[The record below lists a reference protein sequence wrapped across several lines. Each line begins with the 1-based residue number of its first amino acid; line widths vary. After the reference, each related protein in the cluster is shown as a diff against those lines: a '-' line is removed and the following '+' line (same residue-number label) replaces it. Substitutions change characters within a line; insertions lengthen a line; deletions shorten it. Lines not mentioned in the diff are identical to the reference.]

1 MSSRTPTIYVVEDVA
16 TIAETYKSYLQSDRT
31 PCSVEIFETGSAA
44 LSAIDKAAP
53 SVILLDV
60 QLPDMNGLDILRQI
74 KARHVPVE
82 VIVVTS
88 QGSINLAVEAM
99 REGAFDFVV
108 KPCSRDRLRVTV
120 RNALDRRK
128 LSNELAAMEEEYIR
142 DHFAGFIGKSLKMQ
156 TVYRII
162 QSAAPSNATMFV
174 TGESGTGKE
183 LCARALHDFSKRAK
197 GPFVTLNCAAIPHD
211 LLESEL
217 FGHVK
222 GAFTGASTERKGAAL
237 MANGGTLFLDEICEM
252 EPSLQVKMLRFLQ
265 DGVVQRV
272 GEDTPR
278 STDIRIVCATNRDPR
293 AEVSAGRFREDL
305 FYRLHVVPIELPPL
319 RERDDDVLLIARH
332 FLQRFGKEDGKR
344 FSRLSADVEQ
354 LFLSYPWPGNVRQ
367 LQNVMRNIV
376 VLHDGEAVELDML
389 PAERRGSADGPP
401 FAEQGAGIASRRQN
415 GAAPAPV
422 LPAANGRGKIMP
434 LDCVI
439 RTTIEN
445 AITACNGSIPRAAT
459 ALKISPSTLY
469 RRIQGWQEDAAA
481 AAGSAGGMLSP

>member
-162 QSAAPSNATMFV
+162 QSAAPSNATIFV

-183 LCARALHDFSKRAK
+183 LCARCTTS
-197 GPFVTLNCAAIPHD
+197 
-211 LLESEL
+211 
-217 FGHVK
+217 
-222 GAFTGASTERKGAAL
+222 
-237 MANGGTLFLDEICEM
+237 
-252 EPSLQVKMLRFLQ
+252 
-265 DGVVQRV
+265 
-272 GEDTPR
+272 
-278 STDIRIVCATNRDPR
+278 
-293 AEVSAGRFREDL
+293 
-305 FYRLHVVPIELPPL
+305 
-319 RERDDDVLLIARH
+319 
-332 FLQRFGKEDGKR
+332 
-344 FSRLSADVEQ
+344 
-354 LFLSYPWPGNVRQ
+354 
-367 LQNVMRNIV
+367 
-376 VLHDGEAVELDML
+376 
-389 PAERRGSADGPP
+389 
-401 FAEQGAGIASRRQN
+401 
-415 GAAPAPV
+415 
-422 LPAANGRGKIMP
+422 ANGRRG
-434 LDCVI
+434 
-439 RTTIEN
+439 R
-445 AITACNGSIPRAAT
+445 SSR
-459 ALKISPSTLY
+459 
-469 RRIQGWQEDAAA
+469 
-481 AAGSAGGMLSP
+481 